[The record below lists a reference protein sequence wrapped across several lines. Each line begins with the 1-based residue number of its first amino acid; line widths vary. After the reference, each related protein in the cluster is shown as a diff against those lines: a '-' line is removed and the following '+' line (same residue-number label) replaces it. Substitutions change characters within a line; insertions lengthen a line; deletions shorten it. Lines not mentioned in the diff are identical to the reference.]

1 MTRKII
7 YSSIIAILLLSGCSK
22 DDSGGD
28 DTPAEERAG
37 QVETNTQNSNT
48 ENQGSSSSTI
58 IENSTTEQNEVTNQA
73 PTVDAGA
80 DTTVT
85 VNEALT
91 ITGSASDSDGTIV
104 SYEWTKNGE
113 VLATNLSFSYIAT
126 VVGTDVLTL
135 VVVDDDGIS
144 ANSSVNIIV
153 ESDEESSDFE
163 IK

>member
-28 DTPAEERAG
+28 DTTGEERAG

-48 ENQGSSSSTI
+48 ENQGSSSSTT

-91 ITGSASDSDGTIV
+91 ITGSARDSDGTI
-104 SYEWTKNGE
+104 SSIKWKKGSD
-113 VLATNLSFSYIAT
+113 VLATTLSFSYTAT

-135 VVVDDDGIS
+135 VVVDYD
-144 ANSSVNIIV
+144 A
-153 ESDEESSDFE
+153 ESSSDSVSIIITKDNNDSE
-163 IK
+163 EP

>member
-1 MTRKII
+1 M
-7 YSSIIAILLLSGCSK
+7 
-22 DDSGGD
+22 
-28 DTPAEERAG
+28 
-37 QVETNTQNSNT
+37 
-48 ENQGSSSSTI
+48 
-58 IENSTTEQNEVTNQA
+58 
-73 PTVDAGA
+73 
-80 DTTVT
+80 
-85 VNEALT
+85 
-91 ITGSASDSDGTIV
+91 
-104 SYEWTKNGE
+104 SYEWTKDGE